1 MRTIWRLV
9 KLAEIPLRVAGVIA
23 AAYLLWVL
31 VGRYAANRRWPARQ
45 EEPAAKTK
53 FDATYGGSAVKI
65 LQFYARDGVVT
76 EDHSTL
82 ICYGVMNAR
91 SMRIEPAVEG
101 VSVSFNRC
109 VEVTPEHDTRYTLTA
124 EGNDGRTV
132 SESFSIEI
140 KPDAAT
146 RPKILAFQIVKH
158 TVEKGRHIFTLAY
171 SFENA
176 REVSIDPPVFSTLE
190 DSAPYGQF
198 FVAPDKTTT
207 YTLTVTGKKGRK
219 ASRPLTVEVPNG

>member
-1 MRTIWRLV
+1 MRRLL
-9 KLAEIPLRVAGVIA
+9 KLAEVPLRVAAVIA
-23 AAYLLWVL
+23 LAYLLWVFAE
-31 VGRYAANRRWPARQ
+31 RYAANRRLFARL
-45 EEPAAKTK
+45 EPAPPAPANAK
-53 FDATYGGSAVKI
+53 FEATYGASAVKI

-91 SMRIEPAVEG
+91 SVRIEPPVEG

-124 EGNDGRTV
+124 EGTDGRTA
-132 SESFSIEI
+132 SESFSVSV
-140 KPDAAT
+140 KPDPAT
-146 RPKILAFQIVKH
+146 RPRILSFQIVKH

-207 YTLTVTGKKGRK
+207 YILTVTGKRGRK
-219 ASRPLTVEVPNG
+219 SSRPLTVEVPNG